1 MSDPMSLI
9 EARQAHY
16 NNVKKQTN
24 KILNKYKHYKF
35 FEAVFRELND
45 PAFFIKECDDTDDK
59 SYDIDEHDIAELRR
73 MENLLNNMREWE
85 EGILPENHCTLVADL
100 SDLLQA
106 IKMSNPHTDFLR
118 QSTKSVG
125 SMHVGTFGLDKIVN
139 RGGNKRTNERTN
151 KHGKKHSKKNR
162 SRRTTSRLR
171 SKARR

>member
-1 MSDPMSLI
+1 MSLI

-45 PAFFIKECDDTDDK
+45 PAFFIKECDDTHDK

-73 MENLLNNMREWE
+73 MENLLNNMRKWE
-85 EGILPENHCTLVADL
+85 EGILPDNHANLVADL

-106 IKMSNPHTDFLR
+106 IKISNPHTDFLK
-118 QSTKSVG
+118 QSTESVG
-125 SMHVGTFGLDKIVN
+125 SIHVGTFGKKDKSVN
-139 RGGNKRTNERTN
+139 YGGNKRTNKRTN

-162 SRRTTSRLR
+162 RRSTTCRSR